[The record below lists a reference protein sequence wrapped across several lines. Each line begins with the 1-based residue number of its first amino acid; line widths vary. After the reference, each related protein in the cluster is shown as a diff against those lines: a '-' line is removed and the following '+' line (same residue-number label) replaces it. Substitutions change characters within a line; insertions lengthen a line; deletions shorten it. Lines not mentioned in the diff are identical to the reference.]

1 MKKFRTAASV
11 ITMLIAGTA
20 GFFIGAAL
28 DNALGGA
35 LLFSMIAGI
44 ACVIDT
50 IDNQEK

>member
-28 DNALGGA
+28 DNAMGGA
-35 LLFSMIAGI
+35 FLFSMIGGS
-44 ACVIDT
+44 ACVLYT